1 MKHTWCL
8 STEEWIQKIGFI
20 YTIKQYQGTKKRKFH
35 EFYNKL
41 MELENQ
47 LSVVIQTQ
55 MDMHGMYALISV

>member
-1 MKHTWCL
+1 MNFT
-8 STEEWIQKIGFI
+8 S
-20 YTIKQYQGTKKRKFH
+20 
-35 EFYNKL
+35 KL